1 MAASGTNR
9 LDGAARTVAPPIAPS
24 AAAATKLALAEKH
37 IRQSGITD
45 ASWDRMMKY
54 LCAIALVGCTSRAEV
69 GTTETTAAVLRP
81 IKVVATEP
89 AVADI
94 TRAECARA
102 QACGAVI
109 SRGIYRDA
117 SYCETDI
124 DRAVRDELLTDRC
137 AYVEREGIAKCLT
150 AIRTESCAELNFT
163 EHVPPACRRAAL
175 CR

>member
-1 MAASGTNR
+1 MLR
-9 LDGAARTVAPPIAPS
+9 DAPM
-24 AAAATKLALAEKH
+24 K
-37 IRQSGITD
+37 
-45 ASWDRMMKY
+45 KY
-54 LCAIALVGCTSRAEV
+54 LAAFLLVGCGSRADV
-69 GTTETTAAVLRP
+69 GTTETTAAELRP

-117 SYCETDI
+117 DYCETNI
-124 DRAVRDELLTDRC
+124 DRAVRDELLGGKC
-137 AYVEREGIAKCLT
+137 AYIDRAGIAKCLDT
-150 AIRTESCAELNFT
+150 INRESCADLNFT
-163 EHVPPACRRAAL
+163 EHVPAACRRAAL

>member
-1 MAASGTNR
+1 M
-9 LDGAARTVAPPIAPS
+9 
-24 AAAATKLALAEKH
+24 K
-37 IRQSGITD
+37 
-45 ASWDRMMKY
+45 KY
-54 LCAIALVGCTSRAEV
+54 LCALALVGCGASADV
-69 GTTETTAAVLRP
+69 GVTETTSAELRP

-117 SYCETDI
+117 DYCETNI
-124 DRAVRDELLTDRC
+124 NRAVRDELLTDRC
-137 AYVEREGIAKCLT
+137 AYIDRAGIAKCLDT
-150 AIRTESCAELNFT
+150 ISRESCADLNFT
-163 EHVPPACRRAAL
+163 EHVPTACRRAAL

>member
-1 MAASGTNR
+1 M
-9 LDGAARTVAPPIAPS
+9 I
-24 AAAATKLALAEKH
+24 
-37 IRQSGITD
+37 
-45 ASWDRMMKY
+45 KY
-54 LCAIALVGCTSRAEV
+54 LCAMALVACGASADV
-69 GTTETTAAVLRP
+69 GTTETTSAVLSP

-117 SYCETDI
+117 DYCETNI
-124 DRAVRDELLTDRC
+124 DRAVRDELPKDRC
-137 AYVEREGIAKCLT
+137 AYIDRAGIAKCLT
-150 AIRTESCAELNFT
+150 AIRTESCADLNFT
-163 EHVPPACRRAAL
+163 ERVPTACSRAAL